1 MLLDRPMQ
9 VVTPTVDGDIL
20 AVLARGDVALTPGE
34 LQRRMERY
42 SISGIR
48 KALIRLTEQGTITTE
63 TRAHATT
70 YQLNRRH
77 LAADAIVA
85 LANQRQEFITRL
97 SSALDNFSPAPGYAA
112 LFGSAARGEMHADS
126 DIDLFLVRPDDIA
139 DGLRDSWD
147 DAVAGLI
154 QDSTA
159 WTGNDTRVLEMER
172 SEVRNALVHG
182 DPVLDSILEDGI
194 RLLGP
199 RSFWRRV
206 VNETGSKS
214 AGSARAS

>member
-20 AVLARGDVALTPGE
+20 AVLARGEVALTPGE
-34 LQRRMERY
+34 LQRRLERY

-48 KALIRLTEQGTITTE
+48 KALTRLTDQGIVTAE
-63 TRAHATT
+63 TRPRATT

-97 SSALDNFSPAPGYAA
+97 SSALDAFSPAPVYAA

-126 DIDLFLVRPDDIA
+126 DIDLFVVRPDDIA
-139 DGLRDSWD
+139 EGLLDAWD
-147 DAVAGLI
+147 DAVADLI
-154 QDSTA
+154 QESTA

-182 DPVLDSILEDGI
+182 DPVLDSIRADEV
-194 RLLGP
+194 RLFGP
-199 RSFWRRV
+199 RSFWRRL
-206 VNETGSKS
+206 TPAGSMS

>member
-34 LQRRMERY
+34 LQRRLERY

-48 KALIRLTEQGTITTE
+48 KALTRLTEQGIVTAE
-63 TRAHATT
+63 TRPRATT

-85 LANQRQEFITRL
+85 LANQRQEFINRL
-97 SSALDNFSPAPGYAA
+97 ISALDRFSPTPAYAA
-112 LFGSAARGEMHADS
+112 LFGSAARGEMHVDS
-126 DIDLFLVRPDDIA
+126 DIDLFLVRPDDIFE
-139 DGLRDSWD
+139 GLRDSWD

-199 RSFWRRV
+199 RTFWRRV
-206 VNETGSKS
+206 VNEKS